1 MKEKQ
6 KNDNKKFWKETLILL
21 LVGII
26 INLLCFLIGSLH
38 ARAETVT
45 TQLPYISNSN
55 PYRNETEIAA
65 VLDAINQAYPNDT
78 LQNYIV
84 FLSSEYAWWD
94 YNTYIPVKTYIVY
107 NLSGFTYTSSWGTVG
122 SNLTPNASN
131 FDIYGND
138 YIDVNF
144 ENFISYS
151 CQFRSNDLADYNGM
165 TISRSSG
172 TVTTRR
178 FFSSY
183 QPIHIENAK
192 FNYDYL
198 QNYPVFT
205 NVSWFTTD
213 NTGSAITYLT
223 DGVSDTI
230 IGDFSELP
238 PLDELLNN
246 ILNNNT
252 PGTPGT
258 PSSVDQNKTDL
269 QNFADFFNNLQ
280 NSISS
285 NINSLGANIKSWF
298 DNLQKKLTDVAN
310 SISKNIY
317 NGFATLMQNIKDFF
331 GPKLDA
337 IIEKLDYIQ
346 EPFSSE
352 ELADNLNNADFSSD
366 FLGLITTVSSFSS
379 ALTSGTEPNSCTF
392 TLDFTNSYYNFGVC
406 EFSLDWIL
414 PFRSLI
420 RLIIGCLAIY
430 SLIISILTSLNTY
443 IGGTSSINDD
453 I

>member
-1 MKEKQ
+1 MKKE
-6 KNDNKKFWKETLILL
+6 NKSFLKECLIILF
-21 LVGII
+21 VGII
-26 INLLCFLIGSLH
+26 VNAACFLMGSLH

-45 TQLPYISNSN
+45 TQLPYITSNN
-55 PYRNETEIAA
+55 PYFNESEVANA
-65 VLDAINQAYPNDT
+65 LDAISQAYPDDN
-78 LQNYIV
+78 LQNIIV
-84 FLSSEYAWWD
+84 FLSSEYVWWD
-94 YNTYIPVKTYIVY
+94 YNTYIPSKSYIVY
-107 NLSGFTYTSSWGTVG
+107 NLSGFTYSSSWGTVG
-122 SNLTPNASN
+122 SNLSPNASN
-131 FDIYGND
+131 FDLYGND

-144 ENFISYS
+144 DNFTSYT
-151 CQFRSNDLADYNGM
+151 CTYRGDIGTNYNGLYVSK
-165 TISRSSG
+165 TTASSA
-172 TVTTRR
+172 TRR

-183 QPIHIENAK
+183 QPIHIENSK
-192 FNYDYL
+192 VNFDYL
-198 QNYPVFT
+198 QNYPVYT
-205 NVSWFTTD
+205 NVSWFTND
-213 NTGSAITYLT
+213 NRGDAITYLT
-223 DGVSDTI
+223 MGVNDPV

-337 IIEKLDYIQ
+337 IIEKLEYITK
-346 EPFSSE
+346 PFDSSE
-352 ELADNLNNADFSSD
+352 FVNDLNNSTFATSA
-366 FLGLITTVSSFSS
+366 LGLIVSVQSFSENF
-379 ALTSGTEPNSCTF
+379 LSGSEPNSCTF
-392 TLDFTNSYYNFGVC
+392 TLDFTNAFYNFGVC
-406 EFSLDWIL
+406 TFSLDWLL
-414 PFRSLI
+414 PIRPII
-420 RLIIGCLAIY
+420 RLFLGGLCLY
-430 SLIISILTSLNTY
+430 SLIVSIFTSLNTY

>member
-6 KNDNKKFWKETLILL
+6 KNNNKKFWKETLILL
-21 LVGII
+21 LVGVI
-26 INLLCFLIGSLH
+26 INLLCFLMGTIHS
-38 ARAETVT
+38 RAETVT
-45 TQLPYISNSN
+45 TQLPYITSNN
-55 PYRNETEIAA
+55 PYFNESEVASVI
-65 VLDAINQAYPNDT
+65 DALQQKYPNDDFSHI
-78 LQNYIV
+78 IV
-84 FLSSEYAWWD
+84 FLGSESAWWD
-94 YNTYIPVKTYIVY
+94 YSTYIPVKTYFVY
-107 NLSGFTYTSSWGTVG
+107 ALDGFTYTSSWGTRNSQNV
-122 SNLTPNASN
+122 PNASN
-131 FDIYGND
+131 FDLYGND
-138 YIDVNF
+138 YIDVTFTN
-144 ENFISYS
+144 IRTYS
-151 CQFRSNDLADYNGM
+151 LRSMSIGDLYNGWN
-165 TISRSSG
+165 IVNGSSSQA
-172 TVTTRR
+172 TKR
-178 FFSSY
+178 FFSNY
-183 QPIHIENAK
+183 QPIHIQNAK
-192 FNYDYL
+192 FDYEYL
-198 QNYPVFT
+198 EYYPVYT
-205 NVSWFTTD
+205 NSSWITND
-213 NTGSAITYLT
+213 PRADAITYLT
-223 DGVSDTI
+223 MGVSDPI

-252 PGTPGT
+252 PVTPGT

-337 IIEKLDYIQ
+337 IIEKLEYIQ

-366 FLGLITTVSSFSS
+366 FLGLITTVSTFST
-379 ALTSGTEPNSCTF
+379 ALTSGTEPNSCSF

-420 RLIIGCLAIY
+420 RLIVGCLAIY